1 MRGIVMVRYSLRAK
15 TNTQYENPK
24 VNYDEYIETSFEPF
38 DSEITA
44 GVAEEIDVEMAETIY
59 DMRREFKRQNKKL
72 RKLYSSK
79 EPNRSSYKDRKT
91 TRVQHISKRR
101 AVA

>member
-1 MRGIVMVRYSLRAK
+1 MMRYDLERE
-15 TNTQYENPK
+15 NNNQHDNPK
-24 VNYDEYIETSFEPF
+24 TDYGNYIETSIEPF

-44 GVAEEIDVEMAETIY
+44 EMSTEIEVEMAETIY

-79 EPNRSSYKDRKT
+79 EPKEYKTVNSARG
-91 TRVQHISKRR
+91 RHLPKRR
-101 AVA
+101 ALA